1 MLYFFY
7 IYSLLSCSPIFLL
20 YLIKNPIKNKVLNI
34 ILIVLSG
41 IKSLFDLLIYF
52 IFLTELGMF
61 EKILVTVIVCTNL
74 YFYLNVTNNQ
84 ILKEKILNFFKK
96 LNSQVES
103 NFREIKNKN
112 ISEEKKSSSSIFDE
126 KIIQEISSE
135 ISKEINIGVTSKTNN
150 SKKVYRN
157 IIEEVR
163 EYLDT
168 GEIFSFYYKGAS
180 DYEYN
185 LRNIVVNEIYSQF
198 SYTYIKGIDIDIN
211 APRTFRADRMLS
223 ITQEAS
229 ILSATEVEELKAF
242 YEKAKSTKAF
252 IEKINFTNPTKFFD
266 ISDEI
271 DIISVLSNGGFIK
284 KDGRNCQI
292 FDNSFKYLGSKL
304 WNITSLKKN
313 HPYILTPRKT
323 VFISSL
329 GYSDFEFFTYTSEII
344 EDLNNYDEEKLKE
357 VKAVLKLK

>member
-7 IYSLLSCSPIFLL
+7 IYSFLSCSPVFML
-20 YLIKNPIKNKVLNI
+20 YLIKNPIKNKALNT
-34 ILIVLSG
+34 ILIALSG
-41 IKSLFDLLIYF
+41 IKSLFDLLVYF
-52 IFLTELGMF
+52 IFLTELGIF
-61 EKILVTVIVCTNL
+61 EKILITIIVCTNL

-84 ILKEKILNFFKK
+84 ILKEKIPNFLKK
-96 LNSQVES
+96 LNSKVDS
-103 NFREIKNKN
+103 NLRDIKNKN
-112 ISEEKKSSSSIFDE
+112 IFEEKKSSPSISDK
-126 KIIQEISSE
+126 KITQETPSE
-135 ISKEINIGVTSKTNN
+135 IPSETNRGATSKTNN
-150 SKKVYRN
+150 SQKVYRN
-157 IIEEVR
+157 IIEEAQ

-180 DYEYN
+180 DFEYS
-185 LRNIVVNEIYSQF
+185 LRNIVVNKIYNNF
-198 SYTYIKGIDIDIN
+198 SYSYIEGIDIDIN
-211 APRTFRADRMLS
+211 APRTFRTDRMLS
-223 ITQEAS
+223 ITQEIS
-229 ILSATEVEELKAF
+229 GLSETEIEELKAF
-242 YEKAKSTKAF
+242 YEKAKATKDF

-271 DIISVLSNGGFIK
+271 DIVSVLSNGGFIK
-284 KDGRNCQI
+284 KDGKNCQI

-329 GYSDFEFFTYTSEII
+329 GYSNFDFFTYTSEII

-357 VKAVLKLK
+357 IKTIFKLK